1 MTHNLRANTRSLQP
15 NQLQPRLL
23 ATAVSL
29 ALMQIGIASAQTAPG
44 APAAAQDGLKLD
56 QVVVTGTAVGG
67 SKMRQSVSISTLDAD
82 QILQGAPT
90 NAAEVLRSIPGVRSE
105 SSGGEGNAN
114 LTVRGLPISAGGSRY
129 VQFQRDGLPV
139 LLFGDI
145 AFATPDSFLRLDY
158 SLDRLEVVRGGSS
171 STLATNSPGGI
182 INFISKTGETK
193 GGSVGIS
200 KGIGFDQTRYD
211 FEFGSPLNATTRFYM
226 AGFYR
231 NGEGARPAGVPGEDG
246 GQFSANLTH
255 SLDNGFVRV
264 GFSKLNDKSPM
275 NMPVPVKITN
285 GNISEYANINPR
297 TASFYSPYWVADRS
311 IDKNSNAVFSN
322 VNDGLRVKSDS
333 FSFEGEFKLP
343 GGWLLSDKFRT
354 AANSGR
360 FISIFP
366 SDDPKVGNYVY
377 ATGPNKGKAYTGLA
391 FNPVVFNT
399 SLDDLGNTA
408 NDLKISKTFDMADK
422 SKLVATAGLFTQRQ
436 NVALTWNF
444 NQYLMEA
451 NGSSPA
457 LLQTA
462 NATPGLVN
470 QGTDQFG
477 GCCTRDINAQ
487 YQTTAPYAAIAYEN
501 GGLNLDGSVRFDRQ
515 VASGTF
521 NQGVAQVFNPA
532 NTSFINYSVNY
543 TSFSLGANYRLN
555 PNTAVFARY
564 SDGAAF
570 NADRIMFNGYRL
582 DGSSPISINEVK
594 QLEAGVKWRAGPV
607 STFVTLFN
615 AKTKESNYDATTQK
629 VTANSYDAK
638 GVELEAAY
646 SVGDLRI
653 AGGATYTN
661 ASITDSLSVADIG
674 TTPNRQAQWVFQLS
688 PTYSFAGGV
697 VGASLIGNTDSKDA
711 NPIAGTKT
719 TLPGF
724 MVVNLFGSYELAK
737 NLSVN
742 ASVNNLFDTLGY
754 TESNDGRM
762 AARSIN
768 GRTVKVGLKYTF

>member
-366 SDDPKVGNYVY
+366 ADDPKVGNYVY

-422 SKLVATAGLFTQRQ
+422 SKLIATAGLFTQRQ

-470 QGTDQFG
+470 QGTDQWG

-688 PTYSFAGGV
+688 PSYSFAGGV